1 MIVLD
6 IYYKF
11 SFLLSRASLPA
22 VAILSFTTQE
32 KTMKQKVALVTGAG
46 QGIGKAIALRL
57 AKDGFA
63 GAVVDYN
70 SDTAGQ
76 VAQEIRHHGGNA
88 IALTADVSNRDQVFD
103 AVRTAHKQLG
113 GFHVIVN
120 NAGIAP
126 TTLIEDITPEIVDKV
141 YNINVK
147 GVIWGIQAAV
157 EAFKAQGQ
165 GGKIINAASQAGHVG
180 NPELAVYSSSKFAVR
195 GLTQTAARDLA
206 PLGITVNA
214 YCPGIVKTPM
224 WAEIDRQI
232 SEAAGK
238 PLGYGTAEFAKRIT
252 LGRLSEPEDVAA
264 CVSYLAGP
272 DSDYMTGQA
281 LLIDGGMVFN

>member
-1 MIVLD
+1 
-6 IYYKF
+6 
-11 SFLLSRASLPA
+11 
-22 VAILSFTTQE
+22 
-32 KTMKQKVALVTGAG
+32 MKKVALVTGAG

-57 AKDGFA
+57 VKDGFA
-63 GAVVDYN
+63 VAIADYN
-70 SDTAGQ
+70 DATAQ
-76 VAQEIRHHGGNA
+76 AVADEINRSGGR
-88 IALTADVSNRDQVFD
+88 ALAVKVDVSQRDQVFA
-103 AVRTAHKQLG
+103 AVEQARKGLG
-113 GFHVIVN
+113 GFDVIVN
-120 NAGIAP
+120 NAGVAP
-126 TTLIEDITPEIVDKV
+126 STPIEEIREDVIDKV

-157 EAFKAQGQ
+157 EAFKQEGH
-165 GGKIINAASQAGHVG
+165 GGKIINACSQAGHIG

-206 PLGITVNA
+206 HLGITGNG

-224 WAEIDRQI
+224 WAEIDRQV

-238 PLGYGTAEFAKRIT
+238 PLGYGTETFAKRIT

-272 DSDYMTGQA
+272 DSDYMTGQS
-281 LLIDGGMVFN
+281 LLIDGGMVFS

>member
-1 MIVLD
+1 
-6 IYYKF
+6 
-11 SFLLSRASLPA
+11 
-22 VAILSFTTQE
+22 
-32 KTMKQKVALVTGAG
+32 MKKVAFVTGAG

-57 AKDGFA
+57 ANDGFA
-63 GAVVDYN
+63 VAVADYN
-70 SDTAGQ
+70 AETAHA
-76 VAQEIRHHGGNA
+76 VADEINHAHGKGSA
-88 IALTADVSNRDQVFD
+88 IAVTVDVADRERVFA
-103 AVRTAHKQLG
+103 AVEEARTKLQ
-113 GFHVIVN
+113 GFDVIVN
-120 NAGIAP
+120 NAGVAP
-126 TTLIEDITPEIVDKV
+126 STPIESITEAVVDKV

-157 EAFKAQGQ
+157 SAFKAEKH
-165 GGKIINAASQAGHVG
+165 GGKIINACSQAGHVG

-206 PLGITVNA
+206 PLGITVNG

-224 WAEIDRQI
+224 WAEIDRQV

-238 PLGYGTAEFAKRIT
+238 QPGYGTEQFAKRIT

-272 DSDYMTGQA
+272 DSDYMTGQS

>member
-1 MIVLD
+1 
-6 IYYKF
+6 
-11 SFLLSRASLPA
+11 
-22 VAILSFTTQE
+22 
-32 KTMKQKVALVTGAG
+32 
-46 QGIGKAIALRL
+46 
-57 AKDGFA
+57 
-63 GAVVDYN
+63 
-70 SDTAGQ
+70 
-76 VAQEIRHHGGNA
+76 
-88 IALTADVSNRDQVFD
+88 
-103 AVRTAHKQLG
+103 
-113 GFHVIVN
+113 VIVN

-126 TTLIEDITPEIVDKV
+126 STPIESITPEIVDKV

-147 GVIWGIQAAV
+147 GVIWGIQAAID
-157 EAFKAQGQ
+157 AFRKEGH
-165 GGKIINAASQAGHVG
+165 GGKIINACSQAGHTG

-224 WAEIDRQI
+224 WAEIDRQV

-238 PLGYGTAEFAKRIT
+238 PLGYGTETFAKRIT

-264 CVSYLAGP
+264 CVSYLAGGP
-272 DSDYMTGQA
+272 DSDYMTGQS

>member
-1 MIVLD
+1 
-6 IYYKF
+6 
-11 SFLLSRASLPA
+11 
-22 VAILSFTTQE
+22 
-32 KTMKQKVALVTGAG
+32 MKNKVALITGAG
-46 QGIGKAIALRL
+46 QGIGKAIAVRL
-57 AKDGFA
+57 AHDGFA
-63 GAVVDYN
+63 VAVVDYN
-70 SDTAGQ
+70 PQTAHQ
-76 VAQEIRHHGGNA
+76 VAEEITRAGGKA
-88 IALTADVSNRDQVFD
+88 CALNADVSKRDQVFA
-103 AVRTAHKQLG
+103 AVEQARELLG
-113 GFHVIVN
+113 GFDVIVN
-120 NAGIAP
+120 NAGVAP

-141 YNINVK
+141 YDINVK

-157 EAFKAQGQ
+157 KAFRAEGH
-165 GGKIINAASQAGHVG
+165 GGKIINASSQAGHVG

-206 PLGITVNA
+206 SSGITVNA

-224 WAEIDRQI
+224 WDKIDREV
-232 SEAAGK
+232 SAAAGK
-238 PLGYGTAEFAKRIT
+238 PAGYGTAEFAKRIT

>member
-1 MIVLD
+1 
-6 IYYKF
+6 
-11 SFLLSRASLPA
+11 
-22 VAILSFTTQE
+22 
-32 KTMKQKVALVTGAG
+32 MKKVALVTGAG

-57 AKDGFA
+57 VQDGFA
-63 GAVVDYN
+63 VAIADYN
-70 SDTAGQ
+70 DATAQ
-76 VAQEIRHHGGNA
+76 AVADEINQHGGQ
-88 IALTADVSNRDQVFD
+88 ALAVKVDVSKRDQVFA
-103 AVRTAHKQLG
+103 AVEQARKGLG
-113 GFHVIVN
+113 GFDVIVN
-120 NAGIAP
+120 NAGVAP
-126 TTLIEDITPEIVDKV
+126 STPIEEIREDVIDKV

-157 EAFKAQGQ
+157 DAFTKEGH
-165 GGKIINAASQAGHVG
+165 GGKIINACSQAGHVG

-206 PLGITVNA
+206 HLGITVNG

-224 WAEIDRQI
+224 WAEIDRQV

-238 PLGYGTAEFAKRIT
+238 PLGYGTQEFAKRIT

-272 DSDYMTGQA
+272 DSNYMTGQS
-281 LLIDGGMVFN
+281 LLIDGGMVFS

>member
-1 MIVLD
+1 
-6 IYYKF
+6 
-11 SFLLSRASLPA
+11 
-22 VAILSFTTQE
+22 
-32 KTMKQKVALVTGAG
+32 MKKVALVTDAG

-57 AKDGFA
+57 VQDGFA
-63 GAVVDYN
+63 VAIADYN
-70 SDTAGQ
+70 DATAQ
-76 VAQEIRHHGGNA
+76 AVADEINQHGGQ
-88 IALTADVSNRDQVFD
+88 ALAVKVDVSKRDQVFA
-103 AVRTAHKQLG
+103 AVEQARKGLG
-113 GFHVIVN
+113 GFDVIVN
-120 NAGIAP
+120 NAGVAP
-126 TTLIEDITPEIVDKV
+126 STPIEEIREDVIDKV

-157 EAFKAQGQ
+157 DAFKKEGH
-165 GGKIINAASQAGHVG
+165 GGKIINACSQAGHVG

-206 PLGITVNA
+206 HLGITVNG

-224 WAEIDRQI
+224 WAEIDRQV

-238 PLGYGTAEFAKRIT
+238 PLGYGTQEFAKRIT

-272 DSDYMTGQA
+272 DSNYMTGQS
-281 LLIDGGMVFN
+281 LLIDGGMVFS

>member
-1 MIVLD
+1 
-6 IYYKF
+6 
-11 SFLLSRASLPA
+11 
-22 VAILSFTTQE
+22 
-32 KTMKQKVALVTGAG
+32 MKVKVALVTGGG

-63 GAVVDYN
+63 VAIADYN
-70 SDTAGQ
+70 SQTARQ
-76 VAQEIRHHGGNA
+76 VADEIVNSGGK
-88 IALTADVSNRDQVFD
+88 ALAVTVDVSSRDQVFA
-103 AVRTAHKQLG
+103 AVEQARKELG
-113 GFHVIVN
+113 GFDVIVN

-126 TTLIEDITPEIVDKV
+126 TTPIEDITEEVVDKV
-141 YNINVK
+141 YDINIK
-147 GVIWGIQAAV
+147 GVIWGMQAAIK
-157 EAFKAQGQ
+157 AFKAAGH
-165 GGKIINAASQAGHVG
+165 GGKIINACSQAGHVG

-206 PLGITVNA
+206 PAGITVNA

-224 WAEIDRQI
+224 WEEIDRQV

-264 CVSYLAGP
+264 CVSFLAGP
-272 DSDYMTGQA
+272 DSDYMTGQS

>member
-1 MIVLD
+1 
-6 IYYKF
+6 
-11 SFLLSRASLPA
+11 
-22 VAILSFTTQE
+22 
-32 KTMKQKVALVTGAG
+32 MKKVALVTGAG

-57 AKDGFA
+57 AQDGFA
-63 GAVVDYN
+63 VAIADYN
-70 SDTAGQ
+70 SVTAEQAAHEINQNGGQ
-76 VAQEIRHHGGNA
+76 ALA
-88 IALTADVSNRDQVFD
+88 ITVDVSNRDQVFA
-103 AVRTAHKQLG
+103 AVEQARTRLG
-113 GFHVIVN
+113 DFNVIVN
-120 NAGIAP
+120 NAGVAP
-126 TTLIEDITPEIVDKV
+126 STPIESITPEIVDKV

-157 EAFKAQGQ
+157 QAFKTQGH
-165 GGKIINAASQAGHVG
+165 GGKIINACSQAGHVG

-224 WAEIDRQI
+224 WAEIDRQV